1 MLRRSALSLLA
12 ALALLAPGTPART
25 SPTSDAPP
33 NVTIA
38 YQPGISYTTLI
49 VMKQR
54 GTLEKQFPGT
64 KFDWRMLSNGAT
76 IRDGFLAGQIQIGA
90 GGSTPF
96 LIGWDR
102 GVGYRLI
109 AAMNEMNLWLMSKDP
124 KIKSVKDLTAN
135 SKVGVPGPDA
145 IQAVALRKA
154 AQDQLGNAH
163 ALDTTFVA
171 IQHPLGLQSLE
182 GGQLDAHF
190 TSPPFQQEEQDRG
203 AHVVYKSYAAFGVHD
218 RCVCQRPSAL
228 RRCRVSRDTRD
239 HQVHHDASGR
249 DRRVARER
257 RRNES
262 DRGTIQ
268 KMAERPRHDVR
279 NDAAR
284 LYESRKLYEVDRP
297 AYQSADLDAR
307 DRTPGAERIGR
318 LMNLGVPL
326 VHAENVVMAY
336 PGEKGRSVIAVE
348 AASFD
353 VHAGEKFVII
363 GPSGCGKT
371 TLLKAIAGFMQPASG
386 RITVNGKPLERPG
399 PDRAVVFQ
407 DFDQLFPWRTV
418 RDNVVYALRAAK
430 KMNPRDARTRADEV
444 LALVDISRAAD
455 RYPHQLSGGMKQR
468 AAIAR
473 AVALEPTILLMDE
486 PFGALDAITRNQLQ
500 IELNCIWER
509 TGVTLI
515 LVTHSIQE
523 AIYLGHRVMV
533 MSTFPARVREIVDT
547 SGVDDPSDD
556 RFAELTGHLRSLLV
570 PAVAER
576 APIGA
581 GLE

>member
-12 ALALLAPGTPART
+12 AIALLAPGTPART

-171 IQHPLGLQSLE
+171 IQHPLGVQSLE

-203 AHVVYKSYAAFGVHD
+203 AHVVYKSYEAFGRATFNSVYTTD
-218 RCVCQRPSAL
+218 AFAK
-228 RRCRVSRDTRD
+228 D
-239 HQVHHDASGR
+239 HPLFVGAVYRAILETTKFITTHPDETAELLAKDGEMKVTAAQYKKWLSGP
-249 DRRVARER
+249 DMTFE
-257 RRNES
+257 
-262 DRGTIQ
+262 T
-268 KMAERPRHDVR
+268 
-279 NDAAR
+279 
-284 LYESRKLYEVDRP
+284 
-297 AYQSADLDAR
+297 
-307 DRTPGAERIGR
+307 TP
-318 LMNLGVPL
+318 
-326 VHAENVVMAY
+326 H
-336 PGEKGRSVIAVE
+336 
-348 AASFD
+348 
-353 VHAGEKFVII
+353 
-363 GPSGCGKT
+363 
-371 TLLKAIAGFMQPASG
+371 GFMKVA
-386 RITVNGKPLERPG
+386 N
-399 PDRAVVFQ
+399 
-407 DFDQLFPWRTV
+407 
-418 RDNVVYALRAAK
+418 Y
-430 KMNPRDARTRADEV
+430 
-444 LALVDISRAAD
+444 
-455 RYPHQLSGGMKQR
+455 MKS
-468 AAIAR
+468 IGLLTK
-473 AVALEPTILLMDE
+473 VPTSMHE
-486 PFGALDAITRNQLQ
+486 
-500 IELNCIWER
+500 IELPVLN
-509 TGVTLI
+509 G
-515 LVTHSIQE
+515 
-523 AIYLGHRVMV
+523 
-533 MSTFPARVREIVDT
+533 
-547 SGVDDPSDD
+547 SGD
-556 RFAELTGHLRSLLV
+556 
-570 PAVAER
+570 
-576 APIGA
+576 
-581 GLE
+581 

>member
-1 MLRRSALSLLA
+1 
-12 ALALLAPGTPART
+12 
-25 SPTSDAPP
+25 
-33 NVTIA
+33 
-38 YQPGISYTTLI
+38 
-49 VMKQR
+49 
-54 GTLEKQFPGT
+54 
-64 KFDWRMLSNGAT
+64 
-76 IRDGFLAGQIQIGA
+76 
-90 GGSTPF
+90 
-96 LIGWDR
+96 
-102 GVGYRLI
+102 
-109 AAMNEMNLWLMSKDP
+109 
-124 KIKSVKDLTAN
+124 
-135 SKVGVPGPDA
+135 
-145 IQAVALRKA
+145 
-154 AQDQLGNAH
+154 
-163 ALDTTFVA
+163 
-171 IQHPLGLQSLE
+171 
-182 GGQLDAHF
+182 
-190 TSPPFQQEEQDRG
+190 
-203 AHVVYKSYAAFGVHD
+203 
-218 RCVCQRPSAL
+218 
-228 RRCRVSRDTRD
+228 
-239 HQVHHDASGR
+239 
-249 DRRVARER
+249 
-257 RRNES
+257 
-262 DRGTIQ
+262 
-268 KMAERPRHDVR
+268 
-279 NDAAR
+279 
-284 LYESRKLYEVDRP
+284 
-297 AYQSADLDAR
+297 
-307 DRTPGAERIGR
+307 
-318 LMNLGVPL
+318 MNLGVPL

>member
-203 AHVVYKSYAAFGVHD
+203 AHVVYKSYEAFGRATFNSVYTTD
-218 RCVCQRPSAL
+218 AFAK
-228 RRCRVSRDTRD
+228 D
-239 HQVHHDASGR
+239 HPLFVGAVYRAILETTKFITTHPDETAELLAKDGEMKVTAAQYKKWLSGP
-249 DRRVARER
+249 DMTFE
-257 RRNES
+257 
-262 DRGTIQ
+262 T
-268 KMAERPRHDVR
+268 
-279 NDAAR
+279 
-284 LYESRKLYEVDRP
+284 
-297 AYQSADLDAR
+297 
-307 DRTPGAERIGR
+307 TP
-318 LMNLGVPL
+318 
-326 VHAENVVMAY
+326 H
-336 PGEKGRSVIAVE
+336 
-348 AASFD
+348 
-353 VHAGEKFVII
+353 
-363 GPSGCGKT
+363 
-371 TLLKAIAGFMQPASG
+371 GFMKVA
-386 RITVNGKPLERPG
+386 N
-399 PDRAVVFQ
+399 
-407 DFDQLFPWRTV
+407 
-418 RDNVVYALRAAK
+418 Y
-430 KMNPRDARTRADEV
+430 
-444 LALVDISRAAD
+444 
-455 RYPHQLSGGMKQR
+455 MKS
-468 AAIAR
+468 IGLLTK
-473 AVALEPTILLMDE
+473 VPTSMHE
-486 PFGALDAITRNQLQ
+486 
-500 IELNCIWER
+500 IELPVLN
-509 TGVTLI
+509 G
-515 LVTHSIQE
+515 
-523 AIYLGHRVMV
+523 
-533 MSTFPARVREIVDT
+533 
-547 SGVDDPSDD
+547 SGD
-556 RFAELTGHLRSLLV
+556 
-570 PAVAER
+570 
-576 APIGA
+576 
-581 GLE
+581 

>member
-1 MLRRSALSLLA
+1 MLRRSVLSLLA
-12 ALALLAPGTPART
+12 AIALLAPGTPART

-203 AHVVYKSYAAFGVHD
+203 AHIVYKSYEAFGRATFNSVYTTD
-218 RCVCQRPSAL
+218 AFAK
-228 RRCRVSRDTRD
+228 D
-239 HQVHHDASGR
+239 HPLFVGAVYRAILETTKFITTHPDETAELLAKDGEMKVTAAQYKKWLSGP
-249 DRRVARER
+249 DMTFE
-257 RRNES
+257 
-262 DRGTIQ
+262 T
-268 KMAERPRHDVR
+268 
-279 NDAAR
+279 
-284 LYESRKLYEVDRP
+284 
-297 AYQSADLDAR
+297 
-307 DRTPGAERIGR
+307 TP
-318 LMNLGVPL
+318 
-326 VHAENVVMAY
+326 H
-336 PGEKGRSVIAVE
+336 
-348 AASFD
+348 
-353 VHAGEKFVII
+353 
-363 GPSGCGKT
+363 
-371 TLLKAIAGFMQPASG
+371 GFMKVA
-386 RITVNGKPLERPG
+386 N
-399 PDRAVVFQ
+399 
-407 DFDQLFPWRTV
+407 
-418 RDNVVYALRAAK
+418 Y
-430 KMNPRDARTRADEV
+430 
-444 LALVDISRAAD
+444 
-455 RYPHQLSGGMKQR
+455 MKS
-468 AAIAR
+468 IGLLTK
-473 AVALEPTILLMDE
+473 VPTSMHE
-486 PFGALDAITRNQLQ
+486 
-500 IELNCIWER
+500 IELPVLN
-509 TGVTLI
+509 G
-515 LVTHSIQE
+515 
-523 AIYLGHRVMV
+523 
-533 MSTFPARVREIVDT
+533 
-547 SGVDDPSDD
+547 SGD
-556 RFAELTGHLRSLLV
+556 
-570 PAVAER
+570 
-576 APIGA
+576 
-581 GLE
+581 

>member
-12 ALALLAPGTPART
+12 AIALLAPGTPART

-203 AHVVYKSYAAFGVHD
+203 AHIVYKSYEAFGRATFNSVYTTD
-218 RCVCQRPSAL
+218 AFAK
-228 RRCRVSRDTRD
+228 D
-239 HQVHHDASGR
+239 HPLFVGAVYRAILETTKFITTHPDETAELLAKDGEMKVTAAQYKKWLSGP
-249 DRRVARER
+249 DMTFE
-257 RRNES
+257 
-262 DRGTIQ
+262 T
-268 KMAERPRHDVR
+268 
-279 NDAAR
+279 
-284 LYESRKLYEVDRP
+284 
-297 AYQSADLDAR
+297 
-307 DRTPGAERIGR
+307 TP
-318 LMNLGVPL
+318 
-326 VHAENVVMAY
+326 H
-336 PGEKGRSVIAVE
+336 
-348 AASFD
+348 
-353 VHAGEKFVII
+353 
-363 GPSGCGKT
+363 
-371 TLLKAIAGFMQPASG
+371 GFMKVA
-386 RITVNGKPLERPG
+386 N
-399 PDRAVVFQ
+399 
-407 DFDQLFPWRTV
+407 
-418 RDNVVYALRAAK
+418 Y
-430 KMNPRDARTRADEV
+430 
-444 LALVDISRAAD
+444 
-455 RYPHQLSGGMKQR
+455 MKS
-468 AAIAR
+468 IGLLTK
-473 AVALEPTILLMDE
+473 VPTSMHE
-486 PFGALDAITRNQLQ
+486 
-500 IELNCIWER
+500 IELPVLN
-509 TGVTLI
+509 G
-515 LVTHSIQE
+515 
-523 AIYLGHRVMV
+523 
-533 MSTFPARVREIVDT
+533 
-547 SGVDDPSDD
+547 SGD
-556 RFAELTGHLRSLLV
+556 
-570 PAVAER
+570 
-576 APIGA
+576 
-581 GLE
+581 

>member
-12 ALALLAPGTPART
+12 AIALLAPGTPART

-203 AHVVYKSYAAFGVHD
+203 AHVVYKSYEAFGRATFNSVYTTD
-218 RCVCQRPSAL
+218 AFAK
-228 RRCRVSRDTRD
+228 D
-239 HQVHHDASGR
+239 HPLFVGAVYRAILETTKFITTHPDETAELLAKDGEMKVTAAQYKKWLSGP
-249 DRRVARER
+249 DMTFE
-257 RRNES
+257 
-262 DRGTIQ
+262 T
-268 KMAERPRHDVR
+268 
-279 NDAAR
+279 
-284 LYESRKLYEVDRP
+284 
-297 AYQSADLDAR
+297 
-307 DRTPGAERIGR
+307 TP
-318 LMNLGVPL
+318 
-326 VHAENVVMAY
+326 H
-336 PGEKGRSVIAVE
+336 
-348 AASFD
+348 
-353 VHAGEKFVII
+353 
-363 GPSGCGKT
+363 
-371 TLLKAIAGFMQPASG
+371 GFMKVA
-386 RITVNGKPLERPG
+386 N
-399 PDRAVVFQ
+399 
-407 DFDQLFPWRTV
+407 
-418 RDNVVYALRAAK
+418 Y
-430 KMNPRDARTRADEV
+430 
-444 LALVDISRAAD
+444 
-455 RYPHQLSGGMKQR
+455 MKS
-468 AAIAR
+468 IGLLTK
-473 AVALEPTILLMDE
+473 VPTSMHE
-486 PFGALDAITRNQLQ
+486 
-500 IELNCIWER
+500 IELPVLN
-509 TGVTLI
+509 G
-515 LVTHSIQE
+515 
-523 AIYLGHRVMV
+523 
-533 MSTFPARVREIVDT
+533 
-547 SGVDDPSDD
+547 SGD
-556 RFAELTGHLRSLLV
+556 
-570 PAVAER
+570 
-576 APIGA
+576 
-581 GLE
+581 

>member
-1 MLRRSALSLLA
+1 MLRRSVLSLLA
-12 ALALLAPGTPART
+12 AIALLAPGTPART

-203 AHVVYKSYAAFGVHD
+203 AHVVYKSYEAFGRATFNSVYTTD
-218 RCVCQRPSAL
+218 AFAK
-228 RRCRVSRDTRD
+228 D
-239 HQVHHDASGR
+239 HPLFVGAVYRAILETTKFITTHPDETAELLAKDGEMKVTAAQYKKWLSGP
-249 DRRVARER
+249 DMTFE
-257 RRNES
+257 
-262 DRGTIQ
+262 T
-268 KMAERPRHDVR
+268 
-279 NDAAR
+279 
-284 LYESRKLYEVDRP
+284 
-297 AYQSADLDAR
+297 
-307 DRTPGAERIGR
+307 TP
-318 LMNLGVPL
+318 
-326 VHAENVVMAY
+326 H
-336 PGEKGRSVIAVE
+336 
-348 AASFD
+348 
-353 VHAGEKFVII
+353 
-363 GPSGCGKT
+363 
-371 TLLKAIAGFMQPASG
+371 GFMKVA
-386 RITVNGKPLERPG
+386 N
-399 PDRAVVFQ
+399 
-407 DFDQLFPWRTV
+407 
-418 RDNVVYALRAAK
+418 Y
-430 KMNPRDARTRADEV
+430 
-444 LALVDISRAAD
+444 
-455 RYPHQLSGGMKQR
+455 MKS
-468 AAIAR
+468 IGLLTK
-473 AVALEPTILLMDE
+473 VPTSMHE
-486 PFGALDAITRNQLQ
+486 
-500 IELNCIWER
+500 IELPVLN
-509 TGVTLI
+509 G
-515 LVTHSIQE
+515 
-523 AIYLGHRVMV
+523 
-533 MSTFPARVREIVDT
+533 
-547 SGVDDPSDD
+547 SGD
-556 RFAELTGHLRSLLV
+556 
-570 PAVAER
+570 
-576 APIGA
+576 
-581 GLE
+581 

>member
-171 IQHPLGLQSLE
+171 IQHPLGVQSLE

-203 AHVVYKSYAAFGVHD
+203 AHIVYKSYEAFGRATFNSVYTTD
-218 RCVCQRPSAL
+218 AFAK
-228 RRCRVSRDTRD
+228 D
-239 HQVHHDASGR
+239 HPLFVGAVYRAILETTKFITTHPDETAELLAKDGEMKVTAAQYKKWLSGP
-249 DRRVARER
+249 DMTFE
-257 RRNES
+257 
-262 DRGTIQ
+262 T
-268 KMAERPRHDVR
+268 
-279 NDAAR
+279 
-284 LYESRKLYEVDRP
+284 
-297 AYQSADLDAR
+297 
-307 DRTPGAERIGR
+307 TP
-318 LMNLGVPL
+318 
-326 VHAENVVMAY
+326 H
-336 PGEKGRSVIAVE
+336 
-348 AASFD
+348 
-353 VHAGEKFVII
+353 
-363 GPSGCGKT
+363 
-371 TLLKAIAGFMQPASG
+371 GFMKVA
-386 RITVNGKPLERPG
+386 N
-399 PDRAVVFQ
+399 
-407 DFDQLFPWRTV
+407 
-418 RDNVVYALRAAK
+418 Y
-430 KMNPRDARTRADEV
+430 
-444 LALVDISRAAD
+444 
-455 RYPHQLSGGMKQR
+455 MKS
-468 AAIAR
+468 IGLLTK
-473 AVALEPTILLMDE
+473 VPTSMRE
-486 PFGALDAITRNQLQ
+486 
-500 IELNCIWER
+500 IELPVLN
-509 TGVTLI
+509 G
-515 LVTHSIQE
+515 
-523 AIYLGHRVMV
+523 
-533 MSTFPARVREIVDT
+533 
-547 SGVDDPSDD
+547 SGD
-556 RFAELTGHLRSLLV
+556 
-570 PAVAER
+570 
-576 APIGA
+576 
-581 GLE
+581 

>member
-171 IQHPLGLQSLE
+171 IQHPLGVQSLE

-203 AHVVYKSYAAFGVHD
+203 AHIIYKSYEAFGRATFNSVYTTD
-218 RCVCQRPSAL
+218 AFAK
-228 RRCRVSRDTRD
+228 D
-239 HQVHHDASGR
+239 HPLFVGAVYRAILETTKFITTHPDETAELLAKDGEMKVTAAQYKKWLSGP
-249 DRRVARER
+249 DMTFE
-257 RRNES
+257 
-262 DRGTIQ
+262 T
-268 KMAERPRHDVR
+268 
-279 NDAAR
+279 
-284 LYESRKLYEVDRP
+284 
-297 AYQSADLDAR
+297 
-307 DRTPGAERIGR
+307 TP
-318 LMNLGVPL
+318 
-326 VHAENVVMAY
+326 H
-336 PGEKGRSVIAVE
+336 
-348 AASFD
+348 
-353 VHAGEKFVII
+353 
-363 GPSGCGKT
+363 
-371 TLLKAIAGFMQPASG
+371 GFMKVA
-386 RITVNGKPLERPG
+386 N
-399 PDRAVVFQ
+399 
-407 DFDQLFPWRTV
+407 
-418 RDNVVYALRAAK
+418 Y
-430 KMNPRDARTRADEV
+430 
-444 LALVDISRAAD
+444 
-455 RYPHQLSGGMKQR
+455 MKS
-468 AAIAR
+468 IGLLTK
-473 AVALEPTILLMDE
+473 VPTSMHE
-486 PFGALDAITRNQLQ
+486 
-500 IELNCIWER
+500 IELPVLN
-509 TGVTLI
+509 G
-515 LVTHSIQE
+515 
-523 AIYLGHRVMV
+523 
-533 MSTFPARVREIVDT
+533 
-547 SGVDDPSDD
+547 SGD
-556 RFAELTGHLRSLLV
+556 
-570 PAVAER
+570 
-576 APIGA
+576 
-581 GLE
+581 

>member
-1 MLRRSALSLLA
+1 MIRRSALSLLA
-12 ALALLAPGTPART
+12 AIALLAPGTPART

-203 AHVVYKSYAAFGVHD
+203 AHVVYKSYEAFGRATFNSVYTTD
-218 RCVCQRPSAL
+218 AFAK
-228 RRCRVSRDTRD
+228 D
-239 HQVHHDASGR
+239 HPLFVGAVYRAILETTKFITTHPDETAELLAKDGEMKVTAAQYKKWLSGP
-249 DRRVARER
+249 DMTFE
-257 RRNES
+257 
-262 DRGTIQ
+262 T
-268 KMAERPRHDVR
+268 
-279 NDAAR
+279 
-284 LYESRKLYEVDRP
+284 
-297 AYQSADLDAR
+297 
-307 DRTPGAERIGR
+307 TP
-318 LMNLGVPL
+318 
-326 VHAENVVMAY
+326 H
-336 PGEKGRSVIAVE
+336 
-348 AASFD
+348 
-353 VHAGEKFVII
+353 
-363 GPSGCGKT
+363 
-371 TLLKAIAGFMQPASG
+371 GFMKVA
-386 RITVNGKPLERPG
+386 N
-399 PDRAVVFQ
+399 
-407 DFDQLFPWRTV
+407 
-418 RDNVVYALRAAK
+418 Y
-430 KMNPRDARTRADEV
+430 
-444 LALVDISRAAD
+444 
-455 RYPHQLSGGMKQR
+455 MKS
-468 AAIAR
+468 IGLLTK
-473 AVALEPTILLMDE
+473 VPTSMHE
-486 PFGALDAITRNQLQ
+486 
-500 IELNCIWER
+500 IELPVLN
-509 TGVTLI
+509 G
-515 LVTHSIQE
+515 
-523 AIYLGHRVMV
+523 
-533 MSTFPARVREIVDT
+533 
-547 SGVDDPSDD
+547 SGD
-556 RFAELTGHLRSLLV
+556 
-570 PAVAER
+570 
-576 APIGA
+576 
-581 GLE
+581 

>member
-171 IQHPLGLQSLE
+171 IQHPLGVQSLE

-203 AHVVYKSYAAFGVHD
+203 AHVVYKSYEAFGRATFNSVYTTD
-218 RCVCQRPSAL
+218 AFAK
-228 RRCRVSRDTRD
+228 D
-239 HQVHHDASGR
+239 HPLFVGAVYRAILETTKFITTHPDETAELLAKDGEMKVTAAQYKKWLSGP
-249 DRRVARER
+249 DMTFE
-257 RRNES
+257 
-262 DRGTIQ
+262 T
-268 KMAERPRHDVR
+268 
-279 NDAAR
+279 
-284 LYESRKLYEVDRP
+284 
-297 AYQSADLDAR
+297 
-307 DRTPGAERIGR
+307 TP
-318 LMNLGVPL
+318 
-326 VHAENVVMAY
+326 H
-336 PGEKGRSVIAVE
+336 
-348 AASFD
+348 
-353 VHAGEKFVII
+353 
-363 GPSGCGKT
+363 
-371 TLLKAIAGFMQPASG
+371 GFMKVA
-386 RITVNGKPLERPG
+386 N
-399 PDRAVVFQ
+399 
-407 DFDQLFPWRTV
+407 
-418 RDNVVYALRAAK
+418 Y
-430 KMNPRDARTRADEV
+430 
-444 LALVDISRAAD
+444 
-455 RYPHQLSGGMKQR
+455 MKS
-468 AAIAR
+468 IGLLTK
-473 AVALEPTILLMDE
+473 VPTSMHE
-486 PFGALDAITRNQLQ
+486 
-500 IELNCIWER
+500 IELPVLN
-509 TGVTLI
+509 G
-515 LVTHSIQE
+515 
-523 AIYLGHRVMV
+523 
-533 MSTFPARVREIVDT
+533 
-547 SGVDDPSDD
+547 SGD
-556 RFAELTGHLRSLLV
+556 
-570 PAVAER
+570 
-576 APIGA
+576 
-581 GLE
+581 